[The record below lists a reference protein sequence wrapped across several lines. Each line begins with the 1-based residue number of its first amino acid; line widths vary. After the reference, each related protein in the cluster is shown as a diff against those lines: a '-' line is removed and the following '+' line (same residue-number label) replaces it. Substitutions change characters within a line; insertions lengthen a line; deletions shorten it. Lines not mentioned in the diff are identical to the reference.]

1 MTSLKHSKISNRRS
15 EMKMLCLIL
24 ATASLASACT
34 PRGFKPPPSD
44 EEAMTSKS
52 RPTVNHVRQTLHE
65 CGDLQPKHEGESQ
78 TNANARVI
86 ECMFQKG
93 FYFKSGWGGHCAVPD
108 YREKLP
114 ACQNAPVRPR
124 NTYYGQ

>member
-1 MTSLKHSKISNRRS
+1 
-15 EMKMLCLIL
+15 MKLLCLIL
-24 ATASLASACT
+24 AAACMGAACT
-34 PRGFKPPPSD
+34 PRGFRPPPSD

-52 RPTVNHVRQTLHE
+52 RPAVNQVRQTLNE

-78 TNANARVI
+78 TNAEARVI

-93 FYFKSGWGGHCAVPD
+93 FYFKSGWGGLCAEPPE
-108 YREKLP
+108 YRAKLP

-124 NTYYGQ
+124 NNYYGQ

>member
-1 MTSLKHSKISNRRS
+1 
-15 EMKMLCLIL
+15 MKLLCLIL
-24 ATASLASACT
+24 ALASMASACGL
-34 PRGFKPPPSD
+34 RPPPSD

-52 RPTVNHVRQTLHE
+52 HPAVNQVRQALNE

-86 ECMFQKG
+86 ECMFQKD
-93 FYFKSGWGGHCAVPD
+93 FYFKSGWGGHCADPD
-108 YREKLP
+108 YRANLP

-124 NTYYGQ
+124 NSYYGQ